1 MVELEGFETGD
12 PVAELYERHLMSS
25 SADSKH
31 VTAVL
36 EAVASIL
43 KAEGI
48 KPSPTAVFA
57 ASLSSLERTDT
68 EASPETSAA
77 MLTVLGVALEHAPT
91 GPVLS
96 RLPHAM
102 QVLLKTGRAAQEK
115 PVALKGVVRCIGQ
128 LVAALRDAQDPGT
141 NEWPHCAK
149 AFGAISN
156 LCVDSRPKVRKQAA
170 ASVAEALRAVR
181 GTSAAGPASRAF
193 ATVAVAIA
201 RAPVKAA
208 RELTNMH
215 GASGAKAAEQRAQ
228 AAAQESLHLLVA
240 LKLILGEL
248 DGSSAGE
255 VSGAVTGLLDLAEP
269 LLTQHACDAL
279 VALFQPTGASA
290 TAAAAAAAAAAAGN
304 TGFGVPG
311 KSAIGAAVGASSEA
325 AATAAAAIGPLSTA
339 AQNEST
345 RRPTLA
351 VSLIRAHAAAV
362 RRLHELDPADAG
374 ARALPLACHE
384 LVKMLNA
391 VHEGVVM
398 EAATC
403 LASLVTSSA
412 SM

>member
-1 MVELEGFETGD
+1 MAELEGFEIGD
-12 PVAELYERHLMSS
+12 PVAELYERNLTSS
-25 SADSKH
+25 SAESKH

-36 EAVASIL
+36 EAVADIL
-43 KAEGI
+43 RQEGI

-57 ASLSSLERTDT
+57 ASLSSLERANT
-68 EASPETSAA
+68 EASPEMSAA

-102 QVLLKTGRAAQEK
+102 QVLLATGRAAQEK
-115 PVALKGVVRCIGQ
+115 PVALRGVVRCIGQ

-181 GTSAAGPASRAF
+181 GTSAAGPASRTF
-193 ATVAVAIA
+193 ANVAVSIA

-208 RELTNMH
+208 RELTSMH

-248 DGSSAGE
+248 DGSAAGE
-255 VSGAVTGLLDLAEP
+255 VAGAVTGLLDLAEP

-290 TAAAAAAAAAAAGN
+290 TAAARSRSRSRGWKQRLCGPERVGERQGRGGSVEPDRRDGRGGDRPPFDRRAERVHAPTHPRRVPHPRPRRRRSPAARARPGGGWSPRAAPSVPR
-304 TGFGVPG
+304 TG
-311 KSAIGAAVGASSEA
+311 E
-325 AATAAAAIGPLSTA
+325 
-339 AQNEST
+339 
-345 RRPTLA
+345 
-351 VSLIRAHAAAV
+351 
-362 RRLHELDPADAG
+362 DAERG
-374 ARALPLACHE
+374 ARGGGDGGGHLPRIPRHQ
-384 LVKMLNA
+384 VR
-391 VHEGVVM
+391 
-398 EAATC
+398 
-403 LASLVTSSA
+403 
-412 SM
+412 

>member
-1 MVELEGFETGD
+1 MAELEGFEIGD
-12 PVAELYERHLMSS
+12 PVAELYERNLTSS
-25 SADSKH
+25 SAESKH

-36 EAVASIL
+36 EAVADIL
-43 KAEGI
+43 RQEGI

-57 ASLSSLERTDT
+57 ASLSSLERANT

-102 QVLLKTGRAAQEK
+102 QVLLATGRAAQEK
-115 PVALKGVVRCIGQ
+115 PVALRGVVRCIGQ

-193 ATVAVAIA
+193 ANVAVSIA

-208 RELTNMH
+208 RELTSMH

-248 DGSSAGE
+248 DGSAAGE
-255 VSGAVTGLLDLAEP
+255 V
-269 LLTQHACDAL
+269 
-279 VALFQPTGASA
+279 
-290 TAAAAAAAAAAAGN
+290 AGVQN
-304 TGFGVPG
+304 APG
-311 KSAIGAAVGASSEA
+311 
-325 AATAAAAIGPLSTA
+325 
-339 AQNEST
+339 
-345 RRPTLA
+345 
-351 VSLIRAHAAAV
+351 H
-362 RRLHELDPADAG
+362 DAG
-374 ARALPLACHE
+374 GPDPRVVAPSSVAEAIVAEARDARPPRR
-384 LVKMLNA
+384 V
-391 VHEGVVM
+391 
-398 EAATC
+398 
-403 LASLVTSSA
+403 SSSA
-412 SM
+412 SDSF